1 MSFTCPRCG
10 AVSHHPKDEQQG
22 YCGRCHDF
30 TGQPGATML
39 LGAVRREIEMLR
51 QLSEIERRAGHTQS
65 TWQLLRDIAHRLDA
79 ASDAELRIERVDQ
92 TLARQLSRSIM
103 ENVKLRQRIA
113 ELETRTDPA
122 RADRPDASGS

>member
-10 AVSHHPKDEQQG
+10 MTSHHPKDEEQG
-22 YCGRCHDF
+22 YCGNCHDF
-30 TGQPGATML
+30 TAPPGASMSPL
-39 LGAVRREIEMLR
+39 FGAVRREIDMLR
-51 QLSEIERRAGHTQS
+51 QLSEIERKAGYTQS

-92 TLARQLSRSIM
+92 ALARQLSRSIM

-113 ELETRTDPA
+113 ELEQ
-122 RADRPDASGS
+122 RA